1 MGAAI
6 THIRTRGGELGLALN
21 LSKCEVVGV
30 GPVPDSELAQH
41 LPRDLLCHPDG
52 RPRLQQ
58 NFELL
63 GAAIGDDTFVTA
75 HTARRVQA
83 VSPLLEQ
90 LSSLQD
96 AQVGIRL
103 LRTCASYGRVMHS
116 MRCTPPA
123 SHQEP
128 LQQFDS
134 MVQAAFSS
142 ITGLHLNSAQR
153 EQASRGLCHA
163 GLGLRS
169 ATLDS
174 PAAFLASKGTT
185 ALACEQLDP
194 SYIAA
199 AVVLEP
205 AVTQATTFFNALVR
219 HCLAPGAA
227 LSMKQKSLTHL
238 VDEASWQTQLGA
250 SATTAQAL
258 LRSEA
263 EPGARA
269 FLAARPGG
277 QTRMDTALFVAELR
291 HRLGIPEAT
300 EDKWCPQCN
309 GILDTLSLH
318 ASTCVAGGEK
328 TLRHTAVR
336 DTLYR
341 RADRAGLQPEK
352 ERAGL
357 LLPQRPED
365 VTNQHRCPADIFLPS
380 LNGVPAALDLAITA
394 PQRQDIVALAGAT
407 SLAAATSY
415 AATKASHLNTA
426 ALCAQQGVHFMPVV
440 AESTGAWEPEASKLL
455 LQLSRSTAARTGD
468 DAATLHSDLLQ
479 ELSVVIRSHRARAVL
494 RRRAELGDSSS

>member
-1 MGAAI
+1 M
-6 THIRTRGGELGLALN
+6 
-21 LSKCEVVGV
+21 
-30 GPVPDSELAQH
+30 
-41 LPRDLLCHPDG
+41 
-52 RPRLQQ
+52 
-58 NFELL
+58 

-103 LRTCASYGRVMHS
+103 LRPCASYGRVMHS

-341 RADRAGLQPEK
+341 WADRAGLQPEK

-357 LLPQRPED
+357 PVPPQRPED
-365 VTNQHRCPADIFLPS
+365 VTNQHRRPADIFLPS

-494 RRRAELGDSSS
+494 RRRAGLGDPSS

>member
-1 MGAAI
+1 
-6 THIRTRGGELGLALN
+6 
-21 LSKCEVVGV
+21 
-30 GPVPDSELAQH
+30 
-41 LPRDLLCHPDG
+41 
-52 RPRLQQ
+52 
-58 NFELL
+58 
-63 GAAIGDDTFVTA
+63 
-75 HTARRVQA
+75 
-83 VSPLLEQ
+83 
-90 LSSLQD
+90 
-96 AQVGIRL
+96 
-103 LRTCASYGRVMHS
+103 
-116 MRCTPPA
+116 
-123 SHQEP
+123 
-128 LQQFDS
+128 
-134 MVQAAFSS
+134 
-142 ITGLHLNSAQR
+142 
-153 EQASRGLCHA
+153 
-163 GLGLRS
+163 
-169 ATLDS
+169 
-174 PAAFLASKGTT
+174 
-185 ALACEQLDP
+185 
-194 SYIAA
+194 
-199 AVVLEP
+199 
-205 AVTQATTFFNALVR
+205 
-219 HCLAPGAA
+219 
-227 LSMKQKSLTHL
+227 MKQKSLTHL
-238 VDEASWQTQLGA
+238 VDEASWQAQLGA

-341 RADRAGLQPEK
+341 WADRAGLQPEK

-365 VTNQHRCPADIFLPS
+365 VTNQHRRPADIFLPS